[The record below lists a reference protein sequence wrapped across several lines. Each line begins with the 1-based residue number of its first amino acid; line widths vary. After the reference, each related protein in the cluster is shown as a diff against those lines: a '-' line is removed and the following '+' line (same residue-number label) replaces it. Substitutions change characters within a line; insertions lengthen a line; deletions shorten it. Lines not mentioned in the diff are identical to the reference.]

1 MIHSIRWLGPLVL
14 SAAALVAAD
23 VAAQGKSDAPAGDS
37 QAPRDPSA
45 AAEGSPPAAN
55 AATADTKADDFDRTP
70 KDCITPS
77 NIKDTKIVDDSTILF
92 YMRGGSKVTYRTAL
106 PQACPNLARE
116 NRFSYKVP
124 INRLCSSD
132 LITVLEQF
140 GVGLRDGFTC
150 RLGLFYPIPYEEA
163 ELLRKEHDKPGSTRG
178 GVKTKPAEVAPTS
191 AAPPAA
197 SEAAP
202 QSEPAPASEQAP
214 ARQPTGDS
222 APR

>member
-1 MIHSIRWLGPLVL
+1 MMICPIRWLGPLVF
-14 SAAALVAAD
+14 SAAALVAGGA
-23 VAAQGKSDAPAGDS
+23 AAQGAGGAPAENS
-37 QAPRDPSA
+37 QAPRDSA
-45 AAEGSPPAAN
+45 AAEQDGAPAAS
-55 AATADTKADDFDRTP
+55 AAPDAKADFDRTP
-70 KDCITPS
+70 TDCIAVT
-77 NIKDTKIVDDSTILF
+77 NIKQTAVIDDSTILF